1 MNKLVL
7 YREVKAEDRLP
18 SKGRYYYTNAGVLR
32 FQLYHGTW
40 HQQPKN
46 STIGHWLDPIEI
58 TEEEIEEIVQDIA
71 QDDEYGEW
79 GRECAREGIRMVLSK
94 LTGDDI

>member
-18 SKGRYYYTNAGVLR
+18 SNGRYYYTNAGVLR

-46 STIGHWLDPIEI
+46 STIGHWLEPIEI
-58 TEEEIEEIVQDIA
+58 TEEEIYDIVSKAIIVHDDIFGVSMDSA
-71 QDDEYGEW
+71 K
-79 GRECAREGIRMVLSK
+79 RILSK
-94 LTGDDI
+94 LQGE

>member
-1 MNKLVL
+1 VNKLVL

-46 STIGHWLDPIEI
+46 STIGHWLEPIEI
-58 TEEEIEEIVQDIA
+58 TEEEIEEILAKGRLYMSVPDVRYKFIA
-71 QDDEYGEW
+71 QAILRKLKGE
-79 GRECAREGIRMVLSK
+79 
-94 LTGDDI
+94 

>member
-1 MNKLVL
+1 VNKLVL

-46 STIGHWLDPIEI
+46 STIGHWLEPIEI
-58 TEEEIEEIVQDIA
+58 TEEWIRDNFSAVWYNDLDGVTGLEEAITDL
-71 QDDEYGEW
+71 
-79 GRECAREGIRMVLSK
+79 LSK
-94 LTGDDI
+94 LTGDE